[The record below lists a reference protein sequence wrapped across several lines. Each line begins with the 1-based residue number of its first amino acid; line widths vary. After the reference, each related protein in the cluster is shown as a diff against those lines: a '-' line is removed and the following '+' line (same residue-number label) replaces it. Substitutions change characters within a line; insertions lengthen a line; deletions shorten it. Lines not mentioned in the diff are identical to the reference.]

1 MSVSIRSTL
10 AAVGL
15 AVSTVAMPGLA
26 NGTDITIDPA
36 PCIVG
41 EEIRGFSQDLR
52 HARTAIASGQP
63 LTIVAIGSSS
73 TQGTRASSDERTY
86 PALLQEELRRL
97 IPDHEIKVVNAG
109 VGSNSA
115 HQMYLR
121 LEHDVIGEEPKLV
134 IWQTGIID
142 AIHDVGIDRFK
153 RIVRK
158 GIARLREAEID
169 VVLMDHQPLPNSE
182 RYALYRDYMAA
193 LREVAAETGV
203 PVFRRYDVMSELIG
217 SGRLTMEQIFT
228 TDTLNPA
235 DRSYYCTAANLAQT
249 LAAKLAPAVVPEPQ
263 R

>member
-1 MSVSIRSTL
+1 MSVSIRMRL
-10 AAVGL
+10 ALAGL
-15 AVSTVAMPGLA
+15 AVSIAAIPVLA
-26 NGTDITIDPA
+26 TGTNGALEPA
-36 PCIVG
+36 ACLVG
-41 EEIRGFSQDLR
+41 EEVRGFTLDLP
-52 HARTAIASGQP
+52 HARAAIAAGQG
-63 LTIVAIGSSS
+63 LTIVALGSSS
-73 TQGTRASSDERTY
+73 TQGARASSDERTY
-86 PALLQEELRRL
+86 PALMQEELRRL
-97 IPDHEIKVVNAG
+97 LPGHDIKVVNAG

-121 LEHDVIGEEPKLV
+121 LDHDVIGEEPKLV

-169 VVLMDHQPLPNSE
+169 VVLMDHQPLPNSA

-217 SGRLTMEQIFT
+217 SGRLTMGEIFT
-228 TDTLNPA
+228 TDGLNPA
-235 DRSYYCTAANLAQT
+235 DRGYACIAANLAQT
-249 LAAKLAPAVVPEPQ
+249 LAAKLSPRAAPEPQ